1 MKILWDVFIHLVCG
15 KIAQLV
21 VGNVHQSLDLVHVDI
36 LLCEPLFDSCP
47 AALTTA
53 RAMVPAALV
62 NFVDGND
69 AEPVVLLF
77 LRRCIIRQLRD
88 VDASCLIRVRL
99 QFAVLI

>member
-1 MKILWDVFIHLVCG
+1 MKILRDVLIHLVG
-15 KIAQLV
+15 VKIAQLI
-21 VGNVHQSLDLVHVDI
+21 VGYVHQSLELIHVDI
-36 LLCEPLFDSCP
+36 LLCEPLFDSCL

-69 AEPVVLLF
+69 AEPVVLF
-77 LRRCIIRQLRD
+77 FRSCIIRQLRD

-99 QFAVLI
+99 QLAVLI